1 MKFSISWL
9 KKHLDTNATVEE
21 IADTLNTIV
30 GLEVEGVEDKS
41 EALKPFVIAQ
51 IVTAEPHPDSDH
63 LNVLS
68 VDNGSGENLQVV
80 CGAPNAK
87 AGLWGVFAGSGVY
100 VPGIDFTLSK
110 VKIRGVE
117 SNGMMCSEKELL
129 ISDDHEGIIELEG
142 DDFTAGESY
151 VERFVMVDPVVDVE
165 ITPNRG
171 DCCGVRG
178 LARDL
183 SAAGLGDLKPM
194 EIADVKSEFANPI
207 SVTIEDHKDCALFVG
222 RYIKD
227 VKNGQSSD
235 EMKKQLSAVG
245 AKTIS
250 ALVDITNYSTLDMN
264 RPLHVFDADK
274 VSGNLVV
281 RRAKDG
287 EKMMGLDDVEYDLDS
302 TMIVIADD
310 KGVQSIAGIM
320 GGKDTSCDENTKN
333 VYIECALFDE
343 VSIAYTG
350 RKTGIQSDARYRF
363 ERRLDAGFAGTKA
376 IEYATQMVIDLC
388 GGTPSEIFI
397 AGTVNTERCI
407 EEYAPSRCLT
417 LGGVDIDIAKQIEI
431 LESLEFEVS
440 EKGDDLLEIK
450 VPTWRNDIGEGGQ
463 ADFVEEVLRMYG
475 HTKIPSTPLPREEGL
490 TKAKVSTK
498 KQREITARRSLAAEG
513 LSEALTFTFTDEKLA
528 DKFGGV
534 KDCHKIINPVSSEL
548 GVLRPSIL
556 CNLLPAVTR
565 NQARGITSINL
576 FETGAVFRKAD
587 SEQTTEIC
595 GLIAG
600 VNNDKHW
607 LAESR
612 DVDVFDIKSVLETLM
627 TNIGAPMGRLTN
639 GALDYYHPGRS
650 GTMALGKKVIAYFGE
665 IHPAVLEELG
675 IKTKVVAFELLLDNL
690 PEAKNK
696 GTTKSKLEISKFQ
709 ATVRDFAFVLDSDVP
724 AANLIQA
731 VKKADK
737 LITDVEIFDVY
748 EGANLGENKKS
759 LAIKVK
765 IEPKDKTLEEKDL
778 ELISSAIILNVG
790 KQVKGEL
797 RG

>member
-9 KKHLDTNATVEE
+9 KKHLDTTATVEE
-21 IADTLNTIV
+21 IETTLNTII
-30 GLEVEGVEDKS
+30 GLEVEEVEDKA
-41 EALKPFVIAQ
+41 EALAPFVIAKV
-51 IVTAEPHPDSDH
+51 VTAEPHPDSDH

-87 AGLWGVFAGSGVY
+87 AGLWGVFAGAGVY

-129 ISDDHEGIIELEG
+129 ISDEHEGIIELEG

-151 VERFVMVDPVVDVE
+151 VERFSMSDPVVDVE

-183 SAAGLGDLKPM
+183 AAAGLGTLKPM
-194 EIADVKSEFANPI
+194 EIADVKSEIPNPI
-207 SVTIEDHKDCALFVG
+207 SITIEDEKDCPLFIG
-222 RYIKD
+222 RYVKG
-227 VKNGQSSD
+227 VKNGKSTE
-235 EMKKQLSAVG
+235 EMQKLLKSIG
-245 AKTIS
+245 AKTLS
-250 ALVDITNYSTLDMN
+250 ALVDITNYSTFDVS

-274 VSGNLVV
+274 ISGNLVV

-287 EKMMGLDDVEYDLDS
+287 EKMVGIDDAEYTLDP
-302 TMIVIADD
+302 TMIIIADD
-310 KGVQSIAGIM
+310 NGVQSIAGIM

-333 VYIECALFDE
+333 VYIECAFFNE
-343 VSIAYTG
+343 VPIAYTG

-363 ERRLDAGFAGTKA
+363 ERELDAGFAPKA

-388 GGTPSEIFI
+388 GGTPSELCV
-397 AGTVNTERCI
+397 AGKMNLENRTM
-407 EEYAPSRCLT
+407 EYSPSRCLT
-417 LGGVDIDIAKQIEI
+417 LGGVDIDEAKQIEI
-431 LESLEFEVS
+431 LEKLEFGVAK
-440 EKGDDLLEIK
+440 KGDLLEITI
-450 VPTWRNDIGEGGQ
+450 PTWRNDIGNGGQ
-463 ADFVEEVLRMYG
+463 ADIVEEVLRMHGY
-475 HTKIPSTPLPREEGL
+475 TNIPSVALPREEGI
-490 TKAKVSTK
+490 TKSKVSPR
-498 KQREITARRSLAAEG
+498 KQREITARRSLAAQG
-513 LSEALTFTFTDEKLA
+513 LSEAITFTFTDEKIA

-534 KDCHKIINPVSSEL
+534 KDAHKIINPVSSEL

-556 CNLLPAVTR
+556 CGLLPAVAR
-565 NQARGITSINL
+565 NQSRGATNVSL
-576 FETGAVFRKAD
+576 FETGSVFRKDNA
-587 SEQTTEIC
+587 EQSTETC
-595 GLIAG
+595 GIISGL
-600 VNNDKHW
+600 NNDKHW
-607 LAESR
+607 LADSR
-612 DVDVFDIKSVLETLM
+612 EVDVFDIKETLETLIK
-627 TNIGAPMGRLTN
+627 NIGAPIGRTTN

-650 GTMALGKKVIAYFGE
+650 GTIALGKNPIAYFGE
-665 IHPAVLEELG
+665 IHPAVLQELG
-675 IKTKVVAFELLLDNL
+675 IKTRVVAFELLLDNI
-690 PEAKNK
+690 PEAKK
-696 GTTKSKLEISKFQ
+696 KSSTKPKLETSKFQ
-709 ATVRDFAFVLDSDVP
+709 ATTRDFAFVLDSDVP

-765 IEPKDKTLEEKDL
+765 IEPKSGTLTDKEL

-790 KQVKGEL
+790 KQVGGAI
-797 RG
+797 RS